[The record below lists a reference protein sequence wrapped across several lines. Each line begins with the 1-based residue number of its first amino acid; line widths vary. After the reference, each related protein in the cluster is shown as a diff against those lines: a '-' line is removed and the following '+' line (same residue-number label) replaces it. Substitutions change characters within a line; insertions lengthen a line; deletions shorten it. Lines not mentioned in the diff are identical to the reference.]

1 MSIYK
6 EMEKDW
12 KNYCLMSAIT
22 YIEEISK
29 PSEHIQIKKYKN
41 KTYECLC
48 FHSIRLKM
56 KDPEFVNKFF
66 EITKHWE
73 GKKKIK
79 FIGKTFDKPRKENYD
94 GQDKIYFS
102 PM

>member
-56 KDPEFVNKFF
+56 KDPEFVNKFV

-73 GKKKIK
+73 GKKKRSDMLK
-79 FIGKTFDKPRKENYD
+79 NGF
-94 GQDKIYFS
+94 FS
-102 PM
+102 NRRHGSESP